1 MKVVMK
7 NSIFFSCLN
16 RIVIEIKEVNW
27 CKEKILTINS

>member
-1 MKVVMK
+1 MKVVMN
-7 NSIFFSCLN
+7 NSTLLSCLS